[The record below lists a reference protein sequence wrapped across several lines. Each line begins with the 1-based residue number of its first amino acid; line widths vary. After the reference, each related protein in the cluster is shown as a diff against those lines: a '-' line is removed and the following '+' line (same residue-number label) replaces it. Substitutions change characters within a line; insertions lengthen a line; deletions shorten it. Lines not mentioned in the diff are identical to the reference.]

1 MRPAAWGGHPSPSRV
16 DRGGWGLSEENR
28 RIAQSAGRS
37 RLRTPPLPLLSSCPQ
52 HNGRAEG
59 ALRAAGNAGSE
70 AGPCARRQRTSGGG
84 GGGGSAARASWSL
97 LGCLRGSVA
106 HAHACHCVFTS
117 LPCRL
122 GLLQIS
128 PEVPA
133 DHRRGQGHAGPAA
146 AMNALTSYMP
156 RALGQS
162 TLGAAWKAGGW
173 KILIDGNLACGRC
186 CCHCLPDA
194 RRRRSTAAAASPGV
208 CVWVCGG
215 GAAGWLLAPV
225 LDHTLLCASLG
236 CRETIFE
243 HGPGGELVRS
253 RARRHQWA
261 AALLSWAGGG
271 GGGAV
276 CPAAVHS
283 RCAAACSAAV
293 VLQAVL
299 LRSATFHV
307 CLQVGEDYNGNKYF
321 EKKGAQVG
329 GWPCCGCFCWGGR
342 GGGGGGAAA
351 AAGRLAP
358 AAGGGGGCGD
368 AAGGRPACLEEGS
381 PGAGCVL
388 RGCGIN
394 SRLAAWRRRQ
404 LGRRRGR

>member
-1 MRPAAWGGHPSPSRV
+1 MRSRV
-16 DRGGWGLSEENR
+16 TCRGPWARARWERPGRQGG
-28 RIAQSAGRS
+28 GRS
-37 RLRTPPLPLLSSCPQ
+37 SLTATSRAAAAAATACLTRAAGARLLLPPLP
-52 HNGRAEG
+52 
-59 ALRAAGNAGSE
+59 
-70 AGPCARRQRTSGGG
+70 
-84 GGGGSAARASWSL
+84 
-97 LGCLRGSVA
+97 GC
-106 HAHACHCVFTS
+106 
-117 LPCRL
+117 
-122 GLLQIS
+122 
-128 PEVPA
+128 
-133 DHRRGQGHAGPAA
+133 
-146 AMNALTSYMP
+146 
-156 RALGQS
+156 
-162 TLGAAWKAGGW
+162 
-173 KILIDGNLACGRC
+173 
-186 CCHCLPDA
+186 
-194 RRRRSTAAAASPGV
+194 
-208 CVWVCGG
+208 VCGCVG